1 MADISLVVKVVGNK
15 EIVSTTNNLKKM
27 ETGVKKLA
35 QDLTKGRI
43 TGEQYNKGLKELRQ
57 TVDKSFSS
65 WQQAKSAVDKYSREL
80 KSLTATQKQAKAA
93 AQAEAAANKAYAQ
106 ARREATEA
114 NRRFDA
120 EAKKAAA
127 TSRQQALENRK
138 LRMEFK
144 EGYAAQVQLRAAQM
158 RLNQARSQGIITD
171 QQYQKQLNSLTLSTQ
186 VAGRRMN
193 STGMAMQ
200 QTGYQVGD
208 FLVQVQGGTN
218 AMVAFGQQATQLVGI
233 LPMFN
238 SFMGLSGTA
247 LVALSAGLGI
257 AIPLLTAIGAAFM
270 RTRPPAEKA
279 KTTFE
284 GVKDSLDAIESV
296 NFSGL
301 GEEFLE
307 VAKDIKVEF
316 QDILKVI
323 DDIAKRELESSLK
336 APLDAV
342 IAELESFQVRASI
355 AAQLGSATPAF
366 GGELGLES
374 MNEALF
380 LATQLKRL
388 NGETKEELQGQLQ
401 AITEALFLRGLLT
414 EEVQV
419 MLGELATE
427 VSLVEDLEN
436 KISDAAEEADNLK
449 TALVLSDAEYQQ
461 LLYYQQYAETMAIGL
476 RKAADEAGRLKT
488 NLTDPQFQQMLYYQQ
503 YAETVGAA
511 PDEPVKPPTTKVTG
525 GGGGTTQKT
534 SGELAA
540 ESVAKLQ
547 AQLGLQRELIGMTEE
562 EAHVR
567 QSLGETYSNVSQETI
582 TNLQQQYAETQKLLD
597 LQKQQETIANT
608 VANSFANAFTAMV
621 EGTMSVKDAFRNMAR
636 EIIKQLWEIFVVQQI
651 VNATKSAFGIPFA
664 NGGAFSGGSQ
674 VEAYANGGVV
684 DRPTTFGMSGGRTG
698 LMGEAGPE
706 AIMPLKRGANG
717 KLGVQMEGGSSQPVV
732 INQSF
737 NFSANGDDSVKKII
751 AQAAPQ
757 IAQMT
762 QKSMMDQRRRG
773 GSMKSTFG

>member
-1 MADISLVVKVVGNK
+1 MADDISVVVKVVGNK

-208 FLVQVQGGTN
+208 FLVQVQSGTN

-511 PDEPVKPPTTKVTG
+511 PDEPVKSPKVTG

-547 AQLGLQRELIGMTEE
+547 AQLDLQRELIGMTEE

-636 EIIKQLWEIFVVQQI
+636 EIIKQLWEIFVVQKI
-651 VNATKSAFGIPFA
+651 VGVVSQAFGVPKA
-664 NGGAFSGGSQ
+664 VTDPAVSAMMSSWDGGGYTGSGARSGGMDGK
-674 VEAYANGGVV
+674 GGFVAMLHPQETVV
-684 DRPTTFGMSGGRTG
+684 DHTKGQSTGGG
-698 LMGEAGPE
+698 
-706 AIMPLKRGANG
+706 
-717 KLGVQMEGGSSQPVV
+717 QPVV